1 MRPKLERYELND
13 PELAD
18 LVSTELDA
26 WLDSWTAEE
35 QASYGGQYVAV
46 STQKEIVASDKSA
59 TSLQRKLEKLGVKK
73 VRIFYMEPPN
83 SYAIYTLRS

>member
-1 MRPKLERYELND
+1 MQPKIEPYELND
-13 PELAD
+13 PELAY

-35 QASYGGQYVAV
+35 QGSYAGQYVAV
-46 STQKEIVASDKSA
+46 NSRKEIVASDKSA
-59 TSLQRKLEKLGVKK
+59 SSLQRRLDRLGVQK

-83 SYAIYTLRS
+83 SYAIYTLHP